1 MIPVRR
7 KLNHRI
13 PWESDS
19 IIVKRENLKKASI
32 EKNQNPSRENRY
44 QFRRAQN
51 GLKQTN
57 QIEQETYVQ
66 SKIDL
71 INNAA
76 INKQAAL
83 AWQTVKEISGRKSS
97 NQAELKA
104 ANQRERIEKWKD
116 HFENLLGKAPSILQ
130 KEITKVK
137 ERDLDIRKGLFSL
150 KELKTAK
157 RQIKRGK
164 ACGLDNIPAEVW
176 LTGSFDE
183 ELLSFCNSVYQQNP
197 IDR

>member
-1 MIPVRR
+1 MSYQNFEKAYSFEGEEMIPVRR
-7 KLNHRI
+7 KPNHRI

-19 IIVKRENLKKASI
+19 IIVKHENLKKASI

-44 QFRRAQN
+44 QFRRAQKD
-51 GLKQTN
+51 LKQTY

-83 AWQTVKEISGRKSS
+83 TWQTVNEISGRKSS
-97 NQAELKA
+97 SQAKLKA
-104 ANQRERIEKWKD
+104 ANQNERIEKWKD

-130 KEITKVK
+130 KETTKVK

-150 KELKTAK
+150 DELKTAK
-157 RQIKRGK
+157 ASHKKG
-164 ACGLDNIPAEVW
+164 
-176 LTGSFDE
+176 
-183 ELLSFCNSVYQQNP
+183 
-197 IDR
+197 